1 MTPGK
6 SGPKPLPTLTQVVI
20 PTPVQPVQPVQA
32 SNALPSADRVLQ
44 RLMPVFEERIRA
56 VVEQVLFEQR
66 SALTASLRS
75 EVESIL
81 GEIRATDGPQSNA
94 NEAPVAARNQLF
106 QRREQ

>member
-20 PTPVQPVQPVQA
+20 PAPDQPVQPVQT

-56 VVEQVLFEQR
+56 VVEQVLFEQK

-75 EVESIL
+75 EVEMIL
-81 GEIRATDGPQSNA
+81 GEIRATEGSQSNA
-94 NEAPVAARNQLF
+94 NVAPVAVTNQLF
-106 QRREQ
+106 EGRKQ